1 MLGDEIFT
9 MTEGQIKGP
18 VESEFGYHVI
28 RLDDIEAG
36 GPLPLDQVRGEL
48 ENELRDIKAEE
59 AFQELQRAL
68 SDALFDG
75 QSLEQMAASAELEV
89 KSASGFTRSGGEP
102 LGSNQ
107 AAIDAIFDPR
117 VLRDGAVSDIVEL
130 DANRA
135 AVFKVREFHEAAQ
148 QPLEEVR
155 EQIVE
160 TLRMER
166 ARSIVR
172 ERVQQLEA
180 RLKDGADFA
189 EAAAEAGAEAT
200 PVRVIGR
207 EDDSMDTRVLE
218 AIFRA
223 AKPVEG
229 NATVGDT
236 VSEDGHYAVF
246 SVAMVIPGRPE
257 STPVKERDSGKVRLT
272 SEAGA
277 AEYTAV
283 VLELERRADIVVA
296 DDALAE
302 PEF

>member
-1 MLGDEIFT
+1 
-9 MTEGQIKGP
+9 
-18 VESEFGYHVI
+18 
-28 RLDDIEAG
+28 
-36 GPLPLDQVRGEL
+36 
-48 ENELRDIKAEE
+48 
-59 AFQELQRAL
+59 
-68 SDALFDG
+68 
-75 QSLEQMAASAELEV
+75 
-89 KSASGFTRSGGEP
+89 
-102 LGSNQ
+102 
-107 AAIDAIFDPR
+107 
-117 VLRDGAVSDIVEL
+117 
-130 DANRA
+130 
-135 AVFKVREFHEAAQ
+135 
-148 QPLEEVR
+148 
-155 EQIVE
+155 
-160 TLRMER
+160 
-166 ARSIVR
+166 
-172 ERVQQLEA
+172 
-180 RLKDGADFA
+180 
-189 EAAAEAGAEAT
+189 
-200 PVRVIGR
+200 
-207 EDDSMDTRVLE
+207 VLE